1 VLSCAGFNEACLKN
15 NSSIRRRLQEQLAQR
30 APWHWGCVMPV
41 VFERVPSRPW
51 LSFSLRCGQC
61 GAVWG
66 MKMAPRRGKDWRML
80 IVWRQTGS
88 KMLCYALY
96 LQILWAASILPCGW
110 APMWVHGG
118 RNKFCILAHTVAVV
132 LVLWRR
138 PAGTVVGTYLSVGS
152 GSCHVLSAQ
161 ESKTLVVSE
170 WIKTPVAW
178 PSHLWWFSGHWAS
191 KVPVTLEAQDT
202 WRRQQ
207 LSDTVSAKG

>member
-1 VLSCAGFNEACLKN
+1 MKLASKTIAAYGADSKN
-15 NSSIRRRLQEQLAQR
+15 N
-30 APWHWGCVMPV
+30 
-41 VFERVPSRPW
+41 W
-51 LSFSLRCGQC
+51 LSELPGTGDVSCLWFLNVSLAVPGFPLAWGVGQC

-66 MKMAPRRGKDWRML
+66 MKMAPRWGKDWRML